1 MTKKGILLLIA
12 VVAIGAY
19 TAVDWSCTGNP
30 KHKVSQIMGRQGHD
44 CEAEYR
50 QIADRDYFFSAAGA
64 VDACD
69 TFLSHF
75 QYQRCAH
82 NDEVRAMREAF
93 AAMGEAL
100 GRSYYSYE
108 LFKSETRYLSQHLAE
123 SPYRVV
129 RDTWARLLREEDS
142 WLCRASAQRCWQFA
156 GTNHLPLPQQVLG
169 VSARLCAAGLP
180 RAVWQGAVCDE
191 GEPNRTAPTVAT
203 RTSRRHCGGGVHS
216 RIRHTPRGGT
226 RAGTAHPHRPADRER
241 RVGLFLRR
249 ETNISQK
256 RIQRTIKTELLRLL
270 KLKIG
275 TITI

>member
-142 WLCRASAQRCWQFA
+142 CRLRASLVSLTGHDFSVYLHDYA
-156 GTNHLPLPQQVLG
+156 QQVCQERSGKGLFAMRVSQIEPLRQSQPVLVEGTAAVACTAEYAIHLEGALG
-169 VSARLCAAGLP
+169 LGL
-180 RAVWQGAVCDE
+180 R
-191 GEPNRTAPTVAT
+191 T
-203 RTSRRHCGGGVHS
+203 RTDRLTVSGELGYSSEGKL
-216 RIRHTPRGGT
+216 IF
-226 RAGTAHPHRPADRER
+226 HRKGYSA
-241 RVGLFLRR
+241 
-249 ETNISQK
+249 Q
-256 RIQRTIKTELLRLL
+256 
-270 KLKIG
+270 
-275 TITI
+275 